1 MDTTRVSLLLRI
13 KDRKDSVAWE
23 EFDAIYRPMLKRFA
37 QASGANS
44 NEAEDIVQHCMTA
57 IHEHIDR
64 FDYDPAKGRFKGW
77 LKTLVNNRIRN
88 IIRKRKERIAM
99 TAEFRAVPAG
109 ESHDPEAVFDKIW
122 MDEHLRAA
130 LQLVSRE
137 VEEVTFKAFMAYVIQ
152 ERPVEDV
159 CEELGINANQVHKS
173 KYRIT
178 KKLAEKMALL
188 TGENS

>member
-13 KDRKDSVAWE
+13 KDRRDGIAWQ
-23 EFDAIYRPMLKRFA
+23 EFDAIYRPMLRRFA
-37 QASGANS
+37 MASGADAV
-44 NEAEDIVQHCMTA
+44 EAEDIVQHCMAA

-77 LKTLVNNRIRN
+77 LKTLVNNRIRSL
-88 IIRKRKERIAM
+88 IRKRRERIAM
-99 TAEFRAVPAG
+99 TAEFRVLPAG
-109 ESHDPEAVFDKIW
+109 DSHDPEAVFDKIW

-137 VEEVTFKAFMAYVIQ
+137 VEPVTFKAFMEYVIQ
-152 ERPVEDV
+152 ERPVEEI
-159 CEELGINANQVHKS
+159 CAELGINANQVHKS

-178 KKLAEKMALL
+178 RKLAEKMALL
-188 TGENS
+188 TGEA